1 MTPQIAKH
9 ADDQQEGFIKGRQA
23 LNNIVTVDCHSRVL
37 DSIAAASPQLQIS
50 QTPLLLLFDFAA
62 AFPSLAHAFIFL
74 ALRAYNVPEGMYL
87 FFVALYTDN
96 KCYAVLGGVK
106 RFLYNIFSGILQG
119 CPASGSLFVLAIDPL
134 LRMFKAKLEDG
145 RTKAVADDLAMMLPK
160 LIQIQTAW
168 ECFER
173 FHSITGLALKPKKCK
188 LIPLGARTTPERCK
202 EVESYVVEQV
212 PDRRDFEVTDSSEYL
227 GFRVGH
233 AGGTLASWA
242 KPLVK
247 YEQRAAEL
255 SGSGVS
261 ASAGTATYNVK
272 VATITSYVE
281 QL

>member
-1 MTPQIAKH
+1 MMEGTQPPNEFNDSLGIYPAKGTADDDSALLARRAASDTRPLSCKNTDNKTLAGAVNHTMTPQIAKH

-119 CPASGSLFVLAIDPL
+119 CPASGSLSVLAIDPL
-134 LRMFKAKLEDG
+134 FRMFKAKLEDE
-145 RTKAVADDLAMMLPK
+145 RTKAS
-160 LIQIQTAW
+160 
-168 ECFER
+168 R
-173 FHSITGLALKPKKCK
+173 RRGNAL
-188 LIPLGARTTPERCK
+188 
-202 EVESYVVEQV
+202 
-212 PDRRDFEVTDSSEYL
+212 
-227 GFRVGH
+227 
-233 AGGTLASWA
+233 
-242 KPLVK
+242 
-247 YEQRAAEL
+247 
-255 SGSGVS
+255 S
-261 ASAGTATYNVK
+261 ASTESRGWHSNRRSA
-272 VATITSYVE
+272 S
-281 QL
+281 